1 MKGVNCKNTFFPKYT
16 FTVSSMNP
24 IEKITS
30 LQNQRIKNIVKL
42 QKASERKKQKLFVV
56 EGLKEIKHVVQCGYQ
71 LHSLFYCPEIVPE
84 GLPESLAPIVPQI
97 FEVSAEVFSKI
108 AYRESTGG
116 IIALG
121 HSRFLT
127 FDNLKLSKNP
137 LVVVLEHVEKP
148 GNLGAILRTADA
160 AQVDAVIIC
169 DPATDLYNPN
179 VIRASIG
186 CVFSTQV
193 VSCTS
198 EEAME
203 WLKRMKI
210 KSYSAAIQTKK
221 WYHDCDFNQPAAL
234 IMGTESEGLSKPWRD
249 FSEEIIKIPMMG
261 INDSLNVSIATA
273 ILIYEAMR
281 QRGFK
286 K

>member
-1 MKGVNCKNTFFPKYT
+1 
-16 FTVSSMNP
+16 MNQA
-24 IEKITS
+24 EKIIS

-42 QKASERKKQKLFVV
+42 QKASERRKQKLFVV
-56 EGLKEIKHVVQCGYQ
+56 EGLKEVKHVVECGYQ
-71 LHSLFYCPEIVPE
+71 LHSLYYCPEIAHDD
-84 GLPESLAPIVPQI
+84 LPENIAPTAPQV
-97 FEVSAEVFSKI
+97 FEVSKDVFSKI
-108 AYRESTGG
+108 AYRETTGG
-116 IIALG
+116 IIAVG
-121 HSRFLT
+121 YSRFLT
-127 FDNLKLSKNP
+127 FEELKLSKTP

-193 VSCTS
+193 ISCS
-198 EEAME
+198 SKEAMS
-203 WLKRMKI
+203 WLKKMNIR
-210 KSYSAAIQTKK
+210 SYAAAIQTQK
-221 WYHDCDFNQPAAL
+221 WYHESDFNQPAAL
-234 IMGTESEGLSKPWRD
+234 IMGTESDGLSTQWRD

-273 ILIYEAMR
+273 VLIYEAMR
-281 QRGFK
+281 QRDFK

>member
-1 MKGVNCKNTFFPKYT
+1 MIQT
-16 FTVSSMNP
+16 
-24 IEKITS
+24 EKISS
-30 LQNQRIKNIVKL
+30 LQNPKIKNIVRL
-42 QKASERKKQKLFVV
+42 QKASERKKQQLFVV
-56 EGLKEIKHVVQCGYQ
+56 EGLKEIKHVVSCGYE
-71 LHSLFYCPEIVPE
+71 LHSLFFCPDIAPE
-84 GLPESLAPIVPQI
+84 GLPESLIPKVPQT
-97 FEVSAEVFSKI
+97 FEVSSEVFSKI
-108 AYRESTGG
+108 AYRETTGG
-116 IIALG
+116 MVALAY
-121 HSRFLT
+121 SRFLT
-127 FDNLKLSKNP
+127 LEDLKLSEVP

-193 VSCTS
+193 VSCSS
-198 EEAME
+198 EEAMK
-203 WLKRMKI
+203 WLRSENI
-210 KSYSAAIQTKK
+210 RCFAAAIQTNK
-221 WYHDCDFNQPAAL
+221 WYHETNFKQPAAL
-234 IMGTESEGLSKPWRD
+234 IMGTESEGLSQLWRE

-281 QRGFK
+281 QRDFK

>member
-1 MKGVNCKNTFFPKYT
+1 
-16 FTVSSMNP
+16 MNQT
-24 IEKITS
+24 EKITS
-30 LQNQRIKNIVKL
+30 LQNQRIKNVVKL
-42 QKASERKKQKLFVV
+42 QKASERKKQKLFVI

-71 LHSLFYCPEIVPE
+71 LQSIFYCPEIVPE
-84 GLPESLAPIVPQI
+84 GLPESLAPIVPRI
-97 FEVSAEVFSKI
+97 YEVSAEVFSKI
-108 AYRESTGG
+108 AYRETTGG
-116 IIALG
+116 MVALG

-127 FDNLKLSKNP
+127 FEEIKLSKTP
-137 LVVVLEHVEKP
+137 LLVVLEHVEKP

-193 VSCTS
+193 VSCSS
-198 EEAME
+198 EEAMK
-203 WLKRMKI
+203 WLKSKNIR
-210 KSYSAAIQTKK
+210 SYAAAIQTEK
-221 WYHDCDFNQPAAL
+221 WYHECDFNQPAAL
-234 IMGTESEGLSKPWRD
+234 IMGTESEGLSEPWRE

-281 QRGFK
+281 QRDFK

>member
-1 MKGVNCKNTFFPKYT
+1 
-16 FTVSSMNP
+16 MNQT
-24 IEKITS
+24 EKITS

-42 QKASERKKQKLFVV
+42 QKASERRKQSLFVV

-71 LHSLFYCPEIVPE
+71 IHSLFYCPEIAPE
-84 GLPESLAPIVPQI
+84 EILESIAPIVPQI

-108 AYRESTGG
+108 AYRETTGG
-116 IIALG
+116 VIALG

-127 FDNLKLSKNP
+127 FEELKLSKIP

-193 VSCTS
+193 ISCSS

-203 WLKRMKI
+203 WLKSKKI
-210 KSYSAAIQTKK
+210 RSYAAAIQTKK
-221 WYHDCDFNQPAAL
+221 WYHECDFNQSAAL
-234 IMGTESEGLSKPWRD
+234 VMGTESDGLSQQWRE

-281 QRGFK
+281 QRDFK

>member
-1 MKGVNCKNTFFPKYT
+1 
-16 FTVSSMNP
+16 MNQT
-24 IEKITS
+24 EKITS

-42 QKASERKKQKLFVV
+42 QKASERRKQKLFVV
-56 EGLKEIKHVVQCGYQ
+56 EGLKEIAHVVQCGYQ
-71 LHSLFYCPEIVPE
+71 IHSLFYCPEIAPE
-84 GLPESLAPIVPQI
+84 GFPKSIAPKVPQI

-108 AYRESTGG
+108 AYRETTGG
-116 IIALG
+116 IMALG
-121 HSRFLT
+121 YSRFLT
-127 FDNLKLSKNP
+127 FEELKLSKTP

-193 VSCTS
+193 VSCSS
-198 EEAME
+198 EDAMR
-203 WLKRMKI
+203 WLKSKEIR
-210 KSYSAAIQTKK
+210 SYAAAIQTNK
-221 WYHDCDFNQPAAL
+221 WYHESDLNQPAAL
-234 IMGTESEGLSKPWRD
+234 IMGTESEGLSKQWRE

-261 INDSLNVSIATA
+261 INDSLNVSTATA

>member
-1 MKGVNCKNTFFPKYT
+1 
-16 FTVSSMNP
+16 MNKS
-24 IEKITS
+24 EKITS

-56 EGLKEIKHVVQCGYQ
+56 EGLKEIEHVIRCGYR
-71 LHSLFYCPEIVPE
+71 LHSLYFCPEIAPE
-84 GLPESLAPIVPQI
+84 GLPEHIIPLIPQA
-97 FEVSAEVFSKI
+97 FEVSREVFSRI

-116 IIALG
+116 IVALG

-127 FDNLKLSKNP
+127 FDELKLSKTP

-160 AQVDAVIIC
+160 ASVDVVIIC
-169 DPATDLYNPN
+169 DPLTDLYNPN

-193 VSCTS
+193 VSCSS
-198 EEAME
+198 EEAMK
-203 WLKRMKI
+203 WLRSKKI
-210 KSYSAAIQTKK
+210 RSFAAAIQTEK
-221 WYHDCDFNQPAAL
+221 WYHECDFNQSAAL
-234 IMGTESEGLSKPWRD
+234 IMGTESEGLSEKWRD
-249 FSEEIIKIPMMG
+249 FSDEIIKIPMMG

-281 QRGFK
+281 QRGFIK
-286 K
+286 

>member
-1 MKGVNCKNTFFPKYT
+1 
-16 FTVSSMNP
+16 MNQT
-24 IEKITS
+24 EKITS
-30 LQNQRIKNIVKL
+30 VQNQRIKNIVKL

-56 EGLKEIKHVVQCGYQ
+56 EGLKEIEHVVSCGYQ
-71 LHSLFYCPEIVPE
+71 LHSLYFCPEIAPD
-84 GLPESLAPIVPQI
+84 GLTENIIPIVHQA
-97 FEVSAEVFSKI
+97 FEVTADVFSKI
-108 AYRESTGG
+108 AYRETTGG
-116 IIALG
+116 MIALA
-121 HSRFLT
+121 HSRFLS
-127 FDNLKLSKNP
+127 FDELKLSKIP

-193 VSCTS
+193 VSCS
-198 EEAME
+198 SDEAMT
-203 WLKRMKI
+203 WLKNKGI
-210 KSYSAAIQTKK
+210 HGIAAAIQTQK
-221 WYHDCDFNQPAAL
+221 WYHECDFRQPSAL
-234 IMGTESEGLSKPWRD
+234 IMGTESEGLSQQWRD
-249 FSEEIIKIPMMG
+249 FANEIVKIPMMG

-281 QRGFK
+281 QRDFK

>member
-1 MKGVNCKNTFFPKYT
+1 
-16 FTVSSMNP
+16 MNP
-24 IEKITS
+24 IKKITS
-30 LQNQRIKNIVKL
+30 LQNPRIKNIIKL

-56 EGLKEIKHVVQCGYQ
+56 EGVKEIKHVVQSGFQ
-71 LHSLFYCPEIVPE
+71 LHSLFYCPEIAPE
-84 GLPESLAPIVPQI
+84 GLPESLAPWFPDI
-97 FEVSAEVFSKI
+97 FEVSPEVFSRI
-108 AYRESTGG
+108 AYRKSSGG

-121 HSRFLT
+121 HARFLT
-127 FDNLKLSKNP
+127 FEDLPLSKTP

-160 AQVDAVIIC
+160 AKVDAVIIC

-179 VIRASIG
+179 VIRASMG

-193 VSCTS
+193 VSCSS
-198 EEAME
+198 EEAMR
-203 WLKRMKI
+203 WLKTMNIR
-210 KSYSAAIQTKK
+210 SYAAAIQTES
-221 WYHDCDFNQPAAL
+221 WYYECNFNQPAAL
-234 IMGTESEGLSKPWRD
+234 IMGTESEGLSKSWRD

-261 INDSLNVSIATA
+261 INDSLNVSIAAA

>member
-1 MKGVNCKNTFFPKYT
+1 
-16 FTVSSMNP
+16 MNQT
-24 IEKITS
+24 EKITS
-30 LQNQRIKNIVKL
+30 LQNPKIKNIVKL

-56 EGLKEIKHVVQCGYQ
+56 EGLKEIKHVTSCGYE
-71 LHSLFYCPEIVPE
+71 LHSLYFCPEIAPD
-84 GLPESLAPIVPQI
+84 GLPESVIPKVPQAY
-97 FEVSAEVFSKI
+97 EVSSDVFSKI
-108 AYRESTGG
+108 AYRETTGG
-116 IIALG
+116 MIALAY
-121 HSRFLT
+121 SRFLT
-127 FDNLKLSKNP
+127 LDELKLSKIP
-137 LVVVLEHVEKP
+137 LIVVLEHVEKP

-193 VSCTS
+193 VSCSS

-203 WLKRMKI
+203 WLKEKNIR
-210 KSYSAAIQTKK
+210 SFAAAIQTNK
-221 WYHDCDFNQPAAL
+221 WYHESNYDQPSAL
-234 IMGTESEGLSKPWRD
+234 IMGTESEGLSQQWRD
-249 FSEEIIKIPMMG
+249 FSDEIIKIPMMG

-281 QRGFK
+281 QRDFK